1 MNIHRYQIY
10 LSLGAIVFLICG
22 TLVFY
27 FILDAV
33 RKQSFAEGF
42 AQGKTAQQQIFI
54 AQTKSKENERLR
66 YLQSVKQ
73 NWQDYLFIA
82 NTRYATNA
90 VFGTIRDLNITVA
103 NESKITF
110 ESVKVKVEYIRS
122 DGSLYDTEYLSL
134 SNLHP
139 DEHFTTPAPSKWRG
153 SKVKAS
159 IASYESKALAEV
171 AER

>member
-1 MNIHRYQIY
+1 MNIHHRQTY
-10 LSLGAIVFLICG
+10 LALGAITFLICG

-27 FILDAV
+27 FILAAV

-42 AQGKTAQQQIFI
+42 EQGKHAQEKITI
-54 AQTKSKENERLR
+54 AQAQSKENERLR
-66 YLQSVKQ
+66 YLHSVKE

-90 VFGTIRDLNITVA
+90 IFGTIRDLNITVA

-110 ESVKVKVEYIRS
+110 ETVKIKVEYIRS
-122 DGSLYDTEYLSL
+122 DGSLYDTEYLTL
-134 SNLHP
+134 SNIRP

-153 SKVKAS
+153 SKVKAF
-159 IASYESKALAEV
+159 IQSYESKALAEV
-171 AER
+171 ANR